1 MAQSDV
7 NLLFSQAQQ
16 VTVSG
21 PSTMTYDMA
30 QGPVNS
36 LSGTYQTN
44 AAAGLPMTFGNAQF
58 FGEDLGIGRLRLS
71 LGCWVN
77 VAYSGGTSLQISW
90 QGAIDNGGGTI
101 AGLTFVNYTS
111 GPVYTPAQLGVGAIL
126 PLPDWPFDLPATN
139 SNFTGTNQPPRF
151 MRLFYTLVGPFTQ
164 GSLTA
169 GVVNAMSYM
178 RVGAYPSGFS
188 VGP

>member
-101 AGLTFVNYTS
+101 ANAGTLSALNLDITSAVALALTPTAVKTTTSSAAANDLVVCDTTS
-111 GPVYTPAQLGVGAIL
+111 GAFTVTL
-126 PLPDWPFDLPATN
+126 P
-139 SNFTGTNQPPRF
+139 
-151 MRLFYTLVGPFTQ
+151 M
-164 GSLTA
+164 GSW
-169 GVVNAMSYM
+169 
-178 RVGAYPSGFS
+178 R
-188 VGP
+188 